1 MMVSEQDVQAVQQ
14 PFRLTDV
21 WPALSRVAAG
31 FLVVPL
37 FSRLTNGDTSASHL
51 WLFFLAVLAALK
63 VVPAVL
69 RKLMPVSQE
78 TKAHW
83 FKLRVIAKRYDSY
96 QWRKLLWIG
105 LGLVAYAVVRGGV
118 SPAQGLLGAVSIV
131 AGSLGEYAWRR
142 ALRTD
147 RVLQAE
153 LR

>member
-1 MMVSEQDVQAVQQ
+1 MMVSEPDVQAVHQS
-14 PFRLTDV
+14 FRLSGV
-21 WPALSRVAAG
+21 WPDVFRIAVGVLI
-31 FLVVPL
+31 LPL
-37 FSRLTNGDTSASHL
+37 FSWLTNGDESASHL

-69 RKLMPVSQE
+69 RHVIPFSQE

-105 LGLVAYAVVRGGV
+105 FGLVAYSVVRGGV
-118 SPAQGLLGAVSIV
+118 SPAQSVPGAVGV
-131 AGSLGEYAWRR
+131 LAGGLGEYAWRR